1 MVAENV
7 FVSFSGATIET
18 GSRTAQL
25 AILCGISG
33 TMAIPVMVTSA
44 GAVVT
49 I

>member
-33 TMAIPVMVTSA
+33 TTAIPVMVNGA
-44 GAVVT
+44 GAIVT
-49 I
+49 V